1 MEPTH
6 PRHYGPAKE
15 AFAND
20 AARKQQKHSTKASSS
35 SHEVDE
41 LEQAGVHTEDFDVV
55 SKYDGT
61 DTSDSRADAIAAF
74 MLVMCIAGGMLLW
87 VSTR

>member
-1 MEPTH
+1 MEPKH
-6 PRHYGPAKE
+6 SRHYGPAKE

-20 AARKQQKHSTKASSS
+20 AARHQQNNAANTASAAGHGNDHHGDID
-35 SHEVDE
+35 HESQDI
-41 LEQAGVHTEDFDVV
+41 L

-61 DTSDSRADAIAAF
+61 DTSDSKADAFAAF
-74 MLVMCIAGGMLLW
+74 MLILCIAGGMLLW